1 MKHSIMTLL
10 TATLVAAALA
20 TPSFGKGDKD
30 SNSKREKEVINQVY
44 EVGKNPRLSLSNLNG
59 GATITGWDKNTIE
72 VTATKRGSSR
82 ERLDEATVKCEM
94 KNDHLRIEVDYDFDD
109 DDQIHY
115 NDSTVEV
122 EFEIRVPR
130 GIEVDRVELIN
141 GGIDISDLNGDV
153 SASSV
158 NGDVTGDRLAG
169 EIHLSTVNGDV
180 SLRTVVGDDSIELS
194 SVNGSVDISLPRN
207 VNAKVSASTVHGD
220 VHGQLAKGVTH
231 AGSSMDAVLG
241 NGGMRIEL
249 STVNGDIRVR
259 RDGSGGRGDDDSDND
274 SE

>member
-1 MKHSIMTLL
+1 MKHTIMTLL
-10 TATLVAAALA
+10 TATLVAALA
-20 TPSFGKGDKD
+20 TPSFCKGDKD
-30 SNSKREKEVINQVY
+30 SNSKREKEVINQAY
-44 EVGKNPRLSLSNLNG
+44 EVGKNARLSLNNLNG
-59 GATITGWDKNTIE
+59 AATITGWDKNTIE
-72 VTATKRGSSR
+72 VTATKRASSR
-82 ERLDEATVKCEM
+82 ERLDDATVQFDM
-94 KNDHLRIEVDYDFDD
+94 KNDHLRIEVDYEFGDD
-109 DDQIHY
+109 NQIRY
-115 NDSTVEV
+115 NDGMVEV

-130 GIEVDRVELIN
+130 GIEIDRIELVN
-141 GGIDISDLNGDV
+141 GGIDISDLSGDV

-158 NGDVTGDRLAG
+158 NGDVSGDQLAG

-249 STVNGDIRVR
+249 STVNGDIRIR
-259 RDGSGGRGDDDSDND
+259 RDGNGASADDDSEDD
-274 SE
+274 SD